1 MSIYRNK
8 NAKADEVMYDAKLDE
23 NGVVL
28 TEFLSTCQGCCE
40 HCEPDCYARKWCMR
54 HHNTCIPPYIDNT
67 LLLRHKRD
75 DFFKEMKN
83 LFYYN
88 MVSCFR
94 PHVSGEFIDYDHF
107 EHIIKF
113 TTTEPDCR
121 FYFYTAKKQFILDYL
136 ASGKDFPKNLI
147 PWASCYKPEKG
158 DEVYPFRCYVDDG
171 KNPDPRLK
179 GFFHC
184 PKNMIRTRTKTGPL
198 LPCGTDFIFMALSAL
213 RMKPERTKTK
223 DACGA
228 MSPTEIFGSGWR
240 SQCRIVQKV
249 FARWETSYLW

>member
-1 MSIYRNK
+1 MSVYRNK
-8 NAKADEVMYDAKLDE
+8 KAKPNEVMYDAKLDE
-23 NGVVL
+23 RTHAHFSPGNTELGNGIWNYSTLAGEHPMVLSNDVIL
-28 TEFLSTCQGCCE
+28 TEFLGTCQGCCE
-40 HCEPDCYARKWCMR
+40 HCEPDCYARNYTMR
-54 HHNTCIPPYIDNT
+54 YHNTCIPAYIDNT

-94 PHVSGEFIDYDHF
+94 PHISGEFIDYDHF
-107 EHIIKF
+107 ERIIKF

-121 FYFYTAKKQFILDYL
+121 FYFYTAKKRFILDYL

-147 PWASCYKPEKG
+147 PWASCYKPEEG
-158 DEVYPFRCYVDDG
+158 DEAYPFRCYVDDG

-184 PKNMIRTRTKTGPL
+184 PKNSPDGRKTGVTCSTCKVCPL
-198 LPCGTDFIFMALSAL
+198 G
-213 RMKPERTKTK
+213 
-223 DACGA
+223 
-228 MSPTEIFGSGWR
+228 
-240 SQCRIVQKV
+240 KV
-249 FARWETSYLW
+249 NVVVFWKH